1 MKIVYFLLVFAIA
14 TTTISCKKKENKNAE
29 NTTSEEV
36 VTVEAEPEVKKL
48 KVTLEPK
55 SGSNARGTVIFNQND
70 GEVYMTALFEGLTEG
85 SHAIHIHES
94 SDCSAPDG
102 TSTGGHWNPTRSQH
116 GKWGDET
123 GYHRGD
129 IGNFTVDA
137 SGNGSISFKTDEWCI
152 GCDDPTKNI
161 IGKAII
167 VHEGV
172 DDFTTQPTGDAGGRV
187 SCGGIIE

>member
-1 MKIVYFLLVFAIA
+1 MKIVYFLLVFALA

-70 GEVYMTALFEGLTEG
+70 GEVYMTALLEGLTEG

>member
-1 MKIVYFLLVFAIA
+1 MKIVYFLLVFALA